1 MKTKDKHLSLLS
13 LLLEQK
19 DDFVSGEKISEKL
32 GISRTAVWKG
42 IKKLEAIGY
51 EFEAVTKLGYR
62 LKFTPEFIDYKKLEE
77 KLSDHRFGHHIHYFK
92 EVESTQI
99 VAKQLAEEGAIEGTV
114 VLAEQQNNG
123 KGRLGR
129 HWHSPAGKG
138 IWMSIILQPTIPIQ
152 LAPQLTLLTA
162 VALCKA
168 IRNLTS
174 LDVGIKWPN
183 DLLIN
188 GLKISGI
195 LLESTAEDQLLKYII
210 AGIGIDVNLS
220 EDDYD
225 ESLKER
231 ATSLRIQS
239 GKVLS
244 RSELIYLFLT
254 EWEKLMD
261 VYERDGFDP
270 IAQMWESLAISIGKK
285 VQLTTPQGQFIG
297 TPLKLTA
304 SGSIVVQLEDGTE
317 KEVFSAD
324 MGEVRN

>member
-1 MKTKDKHLSLLS
+1 MKTKDKQLTLIS

-19 DDFVSGEKISEKL
+19 EDYVSGEKISEKL
-32 GISRTAVWKG
+32 GISRTAVWKA

-62 LKFTPEFIDYKKLEE
+62 LKFIPESLDFMELQER
-77 KLSDHRFGHHIHYFK
+77 LSKHRFGHQIHYYN

-99 VAKQLAEEGAIEGTV
+99 VAKQLAEDGATEGTV

-138 IWMSIILQPTIPIQ
+138 VWMSIVLKPTIPIQ

-168 IRNLTS
+168 IRKLTS

-195 LLESTAEDQLLKYII
+195 LLESTAEDQMLKYVI

-220 EDDYD
+220 EEDYD

-244 RSELIYLFLT
+244 RSELIYVFLT
-254 EWEKLMD
+254 EWEQLMEL
-261 VYERDGFDP
+261 YEREGFDP
-270 IAQMWESLAISIGKK
+270 IAQQWESLAISFGKK

-297 TPLKLTA
+297 IPLKLTS

-317 KEVFSAD
+317 KEIYSAD
-324 MGEVRN
+324 MGEVRQ